1 MNETQNS
8 VEIKKYKNG
17 MKYSVGTAQR
27 LGTGLGI
34 FMYVI
39 WCRVTRN
46 SCSKL
51 YFTWFP
57 YQEME
62 AERGEGY
69 ITTKYWGSKALSFH
83 HPASHLGRNQRK
95 LEQKEPLGRS
105 RAWVNSKK
113 VAKN

>member
-51 YFTWFP
+51 YFT
-57 YQEME
+57 
-62 AERGEGY
+62 
-69 ITTKYWGSKALSFH
+69 
-83 HPASHLGRNQRK
+83 
-95 LEQKEPLGRS
+95 
-105 RAWVNSKK
+105 
-113 VAKN
+113 